1 MAIAK
6 YSKVLP
12 PLQNFILPGGSV
24 TSATLHVART
34 ICRRAER
41 RVIPLVQ
48 AGEIDNEALIYL
60 NRLSDY
66 LFVLARYATKH
77 DQREETIYMRPDP
90 RSKPYKPL
98 TKDLKHKVKGL

>member
-1 MAIAK
+1 MK
-6 YSKVLP
+6 ML
-12 PLQNFILPGGSV
+12 LLRILIMIIIFYFYF
-24 TSATLHVART
+24 R
-34 ICRRAER
+34 
-41 RVIPLVQ
+41 
-48 AGEIDNEALIYL
+48 

-98 TKDLKHKVKGL
+98 TKDLWKKSP